1 VCTGRS
7 GSLRDQPNELTESRN
22 VFDAMILFVDGTS
35 GLSAG
40 GGHLEGMSKGYDR
53 ISANGWQLG
62 RKPPW
67 NVKAGKLCRD
77 YARRKPICT
86 CR

>member
-1 VCTGRS
+1 MRTGRS

-40 GGHLEGMSKGYDR
+40 GGTWRG
-53 ISANGWQLG
+53 
-62 RKPPW
+62 
-67 NVKAGKLCRD
+67 
-77 YARRKPICT
+77 
-86 CR
+86 